1 MSFAKVAIVGNLGR
15 DPETRYTPS
24 GALNV
29 QFTIA
34 ASGRRRG
41 GEQGEQDNTTWFR
54 VTAWDRLAERLVN
67 MTERGYIGKGKLLY
81 VEGQLESRQF
91 TGNDGQVRTSLE
103 VTMSDFQFVGSRQD
117 NQGGQAGGQGGN
129 FGGGQG
135 GQDAGFSGGQ
145 GGYGGGGYG
154 GSNYGNQGGFDN
166 DDEPGNLN
174 DVPF

>member
-34 ASGRRRG
+34 ASGRRRSND
-41 GEQGEQDNTTWFR
+41 QAEQDNTTWFR

-67 MTERGYIGKGKLLY
+67 MTERGYLGKGKLLY
-81 VEGQLESRQF
+81 VEGQLEARQY
-91 TGNDGQVRTSLE
+91 TDNSGQTRQSLD
-103 VTMSDFQFVGSRQD
+103 VTMTDFQFVGSRQD
-117 NQGGQAGGQGGN
+117 SQGGQGT
-129 FGGGQG
+129 
-135 GQDAGFSGGQ
+135 GGQ
-145 GGYGGGGYG
+145 GGYGGGNYG
-154 GSNYGNQGGFDN
+154 GSNYGNQGGDFSQ
-166 DDEPGNLN
+166 DEGPDSLN